1 MHGNTQTWAR
11 LARSPTPPPPH
22 PNRLSPHFYSSLLS
36 SRAGLAPPSASSPSI
51 IEETAAS
58 APITSAPPPP
68 HTPLLSAAPRPPLG
82 AGERWGGL
90 PRSLGEGSY
99 WLVSCPRLGRAPGT
113 GILGVPGQSAL
124 CISRWRG
131 CLCLRRRPGCL
142 ADAIRIISE
151 PRDPEPPKAAEG
163 GQKPPRLSSRC
174 WAPAALLDAPSTPS
188 ICRGMELMR

>member
-1 MHGNTQTWAR
+1 MGSPGSISHPT
-11 LARSPTPPPPH
+11 PTPPQSPVSPFLF
-22 PNRLSPHFYSSLLS
+22 LSPLG
-36 SRAGLAPPSASSPSI
+36 RAWLRR
-51 IEETAAS
+51 
-58 APITSAPPPP
+58 P
-68 HTPLLSAAPRPPLG
+68 HHLHPLLKKQPRPLQSHQHHHHHPTPAAFCCPAAPSG
-82 AGERWGGL
+82 CWGEVGGL

-99 WLVSCPRLGRAPGT
+99 WLVPCPRLGRAPGT
-113 GILGVPGQSAL
+113 GILRVPGQSAL

-131 CLCLRRRPGCL
+131 RLCLRRRPGCL

-151 PRDPEPPKAAEG
+151 PRDPEPPTAAEG